1 SWRVFYNEYKSKLRR
16 VKKQKAE
23 IQATGGGPAANITLT
38 PLQERLYDI
47 IGRDVGEPLEGV
59 RHNPLFS
66 LEDNAGVGVHEIPFS
81 VHNTQAQAV
90 SFEVTPSLESASSAI
105 FASAVEPV
113 ISIVDSANSTV
124 QASHVELIGTVEPT
138 PRPYSGS
145 THRRRRGRRS
155 LEGSQPRSAH
165 EPTSRL
171 EEAQRRLAE
180 MESERTMAFTAA
192 LDRLATTIGQPL
204 DRLATV
210 ISQLLQVYHRN
221 SSGSPPL
228 RKRARIIIPS
238 ESDSD

>member
-1 SWRVFYNEYKSKLRR
+1 MRDDGTDMYEWIQSLTINKE
-16 VKKQKAE
+16 KKEK
-23 IQATGGGPAANITLT
+23 NIALSNG
-38 PLQERLYDI
+38 LNDEVCI
-47 IGRDVGEPLEGV
+47 IGM
-59 RHNPLFS
+59 
-66 LEDNAGVGVHEIPFS
+66 
-81 VHNTQAQAV
+81 
-90 SFEVTPSLESASSAI
+90 
-105 FASAVEPV
+105 
-113 ISIVDSANSTV
+113 DSANSTV

>member
-1 SWRVFYNEYKSKLRR
+1 MIMESFRISDKKLKEL
-16 VKKQKAE
+16 VLETTKDEELMTVNKY
-23 IQATGGGPAANITLT
+23 I
-38 PLQERLYDI
+38 
-47 IGRDVGEPLEGV
+47 LEGW
-59 RHNPLFS
+59 P
-66 LEDNAGVGVHEIPFS
+66 EM
-81 VHNTQAQAV
+81 
-90 SFEVTPSLESASSAI
+90 
-105 FASAVEPV
+105 
-113 ISIVDSANSTV
+113 DSANSTV